1 VKKTD
6 LDTAGSAAPRRP
18 QYPIES
24 VDNALRILLM
34 FGEQPE
40 VRLTDVSDHLGVA
53 SSTAHR
59 MLAMLLYRG
68 FVRQDPRTKV
78 YRPGTALTG
87 VAYSILQRFD
97 FRQELHPFLER
108 LNRELR
114 ETVHLGLLDG
124 TTVHFIDAIE
134 SPQGV
139 RVASRLGMSM
149 PATSTSTG
157 KAMLA
162 QLSEEEVHALYPSE
176 ELEGLTEKSLRRRT
190 DLDRQLAQV
199 RRRGYAVS
207 SEESERGV
215 SSVAVAFVPNRA
227 PARLAFN
234 ASLPTSR
241 MSRADQQRIASAL
254 LAAVEEASAVLH
266 G

>member
-1 VKKTD
+1 MTEI
-6 LDTAGSAAPRRP
+6 SE
-18 QYPIES
+18 Y
-24 VDNALRILLM
+24 
-34 FGEQPE
+34 
-40 VRLTDVSDHLGVA
+40 LGVA

-68 FVRQDPRTKV
+68 FVRQDPDTKV

-97 FRQELHPFLER
+97 FRKALRPFLER
-108 LNRELR
+108 LNTDLR

-124 TTVHFIDAIE
+124 TVVRFIDAIE

-162 QLSEEEVHALYPSE
+162 RMSRAEVHALYPGE
-176 ELEGLTEKSLRRRT
+176 DLDGLTEKSVRSRAE
-190 DLDRQLAQV
+190 LDEQLELIRKQ
-199 RRRGYAVS
+199 GFAVS
-207 SEESERGV
+207 SEESEPGV
-215 SSVAVAFVPNRA
+215 SSVAVAFAPDRA

-234 ASLPTSR
+234 VSLPTSR
-241 MSRADQQRIASAL
+241 MSKADQVRIGKAL
-254 LAAVEEASAVLH
+254 QAAVLDAEAVLH

>member
-1 VKKTD
+1 MKNRDSEPV
-6 LDTAGSAAPRRP
+6 AGGPRPP

-24 VDNALRILLM
+24 VDNALKILLLL
-34 FGEQPE
+34 GERSE
-40 VRLTDVSDHLGVA
+40 LRLTDVAEYLGVA

-68 FVRQDPRTKV
+68 FVRQDPRTKS

-87 VAYSILQRFD
+87 VAYAILQQFD
-97 FRQELHPFLER
+97 VRGELRPFLER
-108 LNRELR
+108 LNAELR

-124 TTVHFIDAIE
+124 TTVRFIDAIE
-134 SPQGV
+134 SPQAV

-149 PATSTSTG
+149 PANSTSTG

-162 QLSEEEVHALYPSE
+162 QMTVDEVHALFPAE
-176 ELEGLTEKSLRRRT
+176 ELAGLTDKSLRSRAE
-190 DLDRQLAQV
+190 LDRDLALV
-199 RRRGYAVS
+199 RKRGYAVS

-215 SSVAVAFVPNRA
+215 SSVAVAFAPYAA

-234 ASLPTSR
+234 VASPTSR
-241 MSRADQQRIASAL
+241 MSKGDQQRIGAAL
-254 LAAVEEASAVLH
+254 QDAVREASAVLH
-266 G
+266 R